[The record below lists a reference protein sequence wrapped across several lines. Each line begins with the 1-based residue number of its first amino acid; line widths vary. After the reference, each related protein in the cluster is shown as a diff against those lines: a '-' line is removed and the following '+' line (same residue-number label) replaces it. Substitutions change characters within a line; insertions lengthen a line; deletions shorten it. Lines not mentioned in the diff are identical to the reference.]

1 MGETPHFRTSVG
13 GFHKG
18 DVTDYIAKTAEAHQ
32 RALQEK
38 DKEIARLKERLS
50 VLEQAA
56 IAEEAAIAAAAEE
69 PKASAPAEEVP
80 AAPAAQDEPLSQL
93 ELEAYRRAEAAERL
107 ASQRAKRLY
116 EALGDIC
123 ESTQTQ
129 LESADE
135 AARATISAM
144 EQQLRTLQGA
154 YAGLTAALT
163 GARQH
168 LVDMDAMIP
177 DPSEGM
183 EEV

>member
-69 PKASAPAEEVP
+69 PKAPP
-80 AAPAAQDEPLSQL
+80 P
-93 ELEAYRRAEAAERL
+93 
-107 ASQRAKRLY
+107 
-116 EALGDIC
+116 
-123 ESTQTQ
+123 
-129 LESADE
+129 
-135 AARATISAM
+135 
-144 EQQLRTLQGA
+144 RTS
-154 YAGLTAALT
+154 
-163 GARQH
+163 
-168 LVDMDAMIP
+168 P
-177 DPSEGM
+177 
-183 EEV
+183 